1 LDKLITYLQK
11 NQTKIK
17 FVLMKN
23 KFYTLVALFA
33 TTFAGIV
40 PAMGQYAGTV
50 TDTVIMGPSYS
61 NEIYYSMSAGEQ
73 GKASRSTWDVAFR
86 ANRMSASILI
96 NDGSGVELYSY
107 PTTDTSGWATVDTAG
122 LSGWPKMFN
131 STTDW
136 ETGAFVHNEKGHP
149 DYGWGKYNS
158 VSHNVV
164 GDSLFIIK
172 LCDGSFHKIWIK
184 EKYSSYNIFEFRTAH
199 INGSGDTTIS
209 LDCTPYAAKNFVG
222 YSIATNQVVDFEPV
236 VSAQWDLLFTKYMG
250 IVQAT
255 PYPVVGVLSNYH
267 TKVTKMDS
275 VAPDYI
281 SSEKATDSTRSVIGY
296 DWKSFSN
303 ETFTYKITDSVA
315 YFVQDISGQIHKLV
329 FKEFAGGT
337 TGRIVMNTELISLTG
352 VNEVAKSGFNATV
365 YPNPVSDVMN
375 LVLNPGKSKSVMIS
389 VLDMSGRTVL
399 NKKFEIQ
406 AEDLSTLKIPVSEL
420 PSGMYMVRIQ
430 AGTNVMARKMI
441 VK

>member
-1 LDKLITYLQK
+1 
-11 NQTKIK
+11 
-17 FVLMKN
+17 MKN
-23 KFYTLVALFA
+23 KFYTLVALLA
-33 TTFAGIV
+33 TTFAGINM
-40 PAMGQYAGTV
+40 AMGQYAGTV
-50 TDTVIMGPSYS
+50 TDTVIMGPSYG

-73 GKASRSTWDVAFR
+73 GTASRSTWDIAFR

-107 PTTDTSGWATVDTAG
+107 PNTDTSGWATVDTAG
-122 LSGWPKMFN
+122 LSGWTKMFN

-136 ETGAFVHNEKGHP
+136 ETGAFVQNEKGHP
-149 DYGWGKYNS
+149 DYGWGNYNS

-172 LCDGSFHKIWIK
+172 LRDGSFRKIWIK
-184 EKYSSYNIFEFRTAH
+184 EKYSSNNIFEFRTAH

-209 LDCTPYAAKNFVG
+209 LDCNPYSTKNFVG
-222 YSIATNQVVDFEPV
+222 YSITTNQVVDFEPV

-250 IVQAT
+250 IVQAQ

-267 TKVTKMDS
+267 TKVVKIEH

-281 SSEKATDSTRSVIGY
+281 LPDPQATDSSRSVIGY

-315 YFVQDISGQIHKLV
+315 YFVQDKSGQIHKLV

-352 VNEVAKSGFNATV
+352 VNEIAKSGFNAAV

-375 LVLNPGKSKSVMIS
+375 IVINPGKSKLATITL
-389 VLDMSGRTVL
+389 LDMSGRAVL
-399 NKKFEIQ
+399 TRKFDMQ
-406 AEDLSTLKIPVSEL
+406 SEDLSTLKVPVSGL
-420 PSGMYMVRIQ
+420 PSGVYMVKIQ
-430 AGTNVMARKMI
+430 AGGNMIARKVI
-441 VK
+441 VYN